1 MGKDLA
7 TFLQDASEFVVA
19 FQEAVGL
26 SVPHIYLSAIP
37 SLDRRSK
44 ISEVFQPKYPSTIK
58 MTVQGIAQERK
69 PVLELRGHEDFVCC
83 VRFSQDGTRIV
94 SGSYDKMIRMWDA
107 RTGEEVMKP
116 LEGHTASVWSV
127 GFSPD
132 GTRIISGSSDKTI
145 RMWDVRTG

>member
-69 PVLELRGHEDFVCC
+69 PVLEL
-83 VRFSQDGTRIV
+83 
-94 SGSYDKMIRMWDA
+94 
-107 RTGEEVMKP
+107 
-116 LEGHTASVWSV
+116 
-127 GFSPD
+127 
-132 GTRIISGSSDKTI
+132 
-145 RMWDVRTG
+145 